1 MRLRR
6 RLLGVEKRAGGR
18 VDLVGAV
25 NGKVD
30 NEVRVEIGKLAL
42 PEELADAV
50 DGVAGGGA
58 GAKANDHPGLDKVD
72 GFEGGDL
79 LEVVLGEDRGVGVAA
94 GMSGL
99 KREEVSFI
107 GGQSMGYRSCR
118 LGIVWSKMQ
127 CLQVAAALSRLR
139 GCRET
144 WRCISEPSVTVGAG
158 NALGSKPAGLS
169 GSRGMRMGLRCRAAK
184 IVGFSAGLDVGRQ
197 GRLLPGWRGRPL
209 LDLAKEESL
218 LFASGSAA
226 GVDGGVGGT
235 VALAALGSER
245 CCWEFDHED
254 DESSDFGRWR
264 TRSGDRSLKSA
275 RGGPPWDAY
284 SRSWS
289 GASTFVAVTGVLKK
303 CRLLPPPGN
312 PLAEGATI
320 SVVCTLV
327 RIGPGTGIAT
337 EVFGERGEE
346 SKLRA
351 NVFLGGN
358 LWGRR
363 AWDGHSSLLIPEKWL
378 VLKETIKWRSSPKG
392 KH

>member
-184 IVGFSAGLDVGRQ
+184 IVGFSAGLDVG
-197 GRLLPGWRGRPL
+197 
-209 LDLAKEESL
+209 S
-218 LFASGSAA
+218 SAA
-226 GVDGGVGGT
+226 GVARKTAAGFSQGT
-235 VALAALGSER
+235 SPSCRMTAAGL
-245 CCWEFDHED
+245 
-254 DESSDFGRWR
+254 
-264 TRSGDRSLKSA
+264 
-275 RGGPPWDAY
+275 
-284 SRSWS
+284 SR
-289 GASTFVAVTGVLKK
+289 V
-303 CRLLPPPGN
+303 RLR
-312 PLAEGATI
+312 EGA
-320 SVVCTLV
+320 
-327 RIGPGTGIAT
+327 
-337 EVFGERGEE
+337 VFGQPLFALDL
-346 SKLRA
+346 SKK
-351 NVFLGGN
+351 
-358 LWGRR
+358 
-363 AWDGHSSLLIPEKWL
+363 SPQ
-378 VLKETIKWRSSPKG
+378 LK
-392 KH
+392 